1 MPNENAHNNDHVKPS
16 WICCFS
22 SKEHDDEKKPL
33 VEPHQSCYETANSNG
48 QGVLQNN
55 SEQGFNPNA
64 NDGNAKSST
73 DPPPREKPEKIEMK
87 PLGMTKVDEIFTKF
101 EDACNL
107 FYKSKSDMQFAVN
120 DFKTAME
127 NTGEFD
133 RCFGDFINEVS
144 SERQRVVI
152 KKMALQFPKAVLK
165 QAGSVGHAATAL
177 VTIVNVYKQLRELPV
192 KVWEKNLKCVECVV
206 ELDISDIHAAQK
218 AEGGNLNT
226 AQVILRDNI
235 KQVKK
240 ASKMVKDFFEYA
252 SNSIVRIVINEF
264 GDIEEFQK
272 KNKKIEDDM
281 NKINDK
287 INQIENPQ
295 PPEEIKFKS
304 LGIPTMDEIFTDIAN
319 LMNPVIKLS
328 QDLVE
333 ARVRVEKAIKDLCE
347 IRDDPSKVFNDYL
360 EELKTRLEKDEIYI
374 VLEINGNHIEV
385 KKVEGL
391 EPNQVKDL
399 ESSLNEVIQ
408 CVEEL
413 EDIAKDSLKR
423 TKDLIE
429 DISNVP
435 KSQITNNL
443 NVKELTV
450 KMSAIKENSKQ
461 AKKIPKDLKFFVNFA
476 KSLKFDILDV
486 LSTQENDG

>member
-1 MPNENAHNNDHVKPS
+1 
-16 WICCFS
+16 
-22 SKEHDDEKKPL
+22 
-33 VEPHQSCYETANSNG
+33 
-48 QGVLQNN
+48 
-55 SEQGFNPNA
+55 
-64 NDGNAKSST
+64 
-73 DPPPREKPEKIEMK
+73 MK
-87 PLGMTKVDEIFTKF
+87 PLGMSEVDEIFTKF
-101 EDACNL
+101 GDACNL
-107 FYKSKSDMQFAVN
+107 FYESKSDMLFAVN

-133 RCFGDFINEVS
+133 RCFGDFINELS

-152 KKMALQFPKAVLK
+152 KKMALRFPKAVLK

-235 KQVKK
+235 KKVKK

-252 SNSIVRIVINEF
+252 SNSIVRIVIKEF

-295 PPEEIKFKS
+295 PPEEIQFKS

-360 EELKTRLEKDEIYI
+360 EELKTRLEK
-374 VLEINGNHIEV
+374 G
-385 KKVEGL
+385 K
-391 EPNQVKDL
+391 
-399 ESSLNEVIQ
+399 
-408 CVEEL
+408 
-413 EDIAKDSLKR
+413 
-423 TKDLIE
+423 
-429 DISNVP
+429 
-435 KSQITNNL
+435 
-443 NVKELTV
+443 
-450 KMSAIKENSKQ
+450 
-461 AKKIPKDLKFFVNFA
+461 
-476 KSLKFDILDV
+476 
-486 LSTQENDG
+486 